1 MANITQ
7 NASYGGL
14 LQRLTMVLEDIQA
27 RWSRYSVYRTT
38 LTELQELTD
47 RDLAD
52 LGINRSMIKSIAYEA
67 AYDK

>member
-52 LGINRSMIKSIAYEA
+52 LGINRSLIKSIAHEA